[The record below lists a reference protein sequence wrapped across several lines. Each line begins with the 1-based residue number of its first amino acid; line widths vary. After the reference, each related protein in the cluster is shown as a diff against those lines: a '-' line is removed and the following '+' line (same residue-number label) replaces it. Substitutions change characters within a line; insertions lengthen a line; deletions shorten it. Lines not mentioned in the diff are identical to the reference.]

1 MRQCLIPLAAL
12 FVLIAPPGPVAEP
25 YAVDKSH
32 AFVTFTADHLG
43 FSSVHGQFRDF
54 DAEIDFDP
62 SNVEA
67 SKVTFTVRT
76 ASVETHNQTR
86 DDQLRSGAFFDSG
99 KFPEMVF
106 TSTEVQPTGSDTARI
121 KGNLTLIG
129 VTHEIELDARLNQ
142 IGPSPFFPDITV
154 EHDADEIRPHGV
166 QQHPFS
172 RCQAHRNFCP
182 LGYLDKDHVRF
193 RGDHLQTRF
202 GEDTCNAT
210 RFFVVVP

>member
-154 EHDADEIRPHGV
+154 AGFTVTGVIDRTKFGMTFGAPAIGAEIPIRIDLEMSPV
-166 QQHPFS
+166 
-172 RCQAHRNFCP
+172 N
-182 LGYLDKDHVRF
+182 
-193 RGDHLQTRF
+193 
-202 GEDTCNAT
+202 
-210 RFFVVVP
+210 